1 MSAHTSS
8 GTDPGVAQGAPPSA
22 PLPRPGARA
31 ATADRAALTAF
42 VSLCGKDRW
51 RQRMAALQ
59 TAAAAG
65 SRAGRAAQQRHAV
78 ELTIARLLQPGGQDA
93 SAAERRI
100 AGMAAALTDLRAHLG
115 ADGRARLGQVLG
127 AALDGAQSLVPLFHL
142 VRTIAL
148 QRSRG
153 FTVEPVGLN
162 DDAPYDLLLRRDGA
176 EAELACET
184 VSAEDGRDL
193 HRSAWFN
200 LVDGIDPDLQTWLS
214 AHPGRY
220 LLKMTLPRGLREDA
234 AANPDSLR
242 PLAELQR
249 RIREMLSS
257 QCRSDYDEA
266 AVLRLDP
273 LLVAGA
279 QADELGLMGS
289 LRRQFGPEAQLAV
302 TRSGA
307 GMFVMAARTGREND
321 IGAAMRRRMAEATPM
336 RLTGARP
343 GILALFLDDLDRAE
357 WRTLRDDP
365 RLESET
371 RQYLT
376 CPDAARLIAVTASS
390 RLELFGI
397 GGADA
402 APDGEVRFR
411 NQAHPAARSE
421 ALGPAVR
428 SSN

>member
-1 MSAHTSS
+1 MSATPHQETVQFVS
-8 GTDPGVAQGAPPSA
+8 APPV
-22 PLPRPGARA
+22 RGGAKA
-31 ATADRAALTAF
+31 AAGDQTALAAF
-42 VSLCGKDRW
+42 VALCGTDRW
-51 RQRMAALQ
+51 RQRMAGIQ
-59 TAAAAG
+59 QAASAR
-65 SRAGRAAQQRHAV
+65 SRSGRAAQQRHAV
-78 ELTIARLLQPGGQDA
+78 ELTIDRLMQPGVRDA

-100 AGMAAALTDLRAHLG
+100 AGMAAGLTDLHGQLG
-115 ADGRARLGQVLG
+115 ADGQLRLGRLMG

-142 VRTIAL
+142 IRMIAL

-153 FTVEPVGLN
+153 FSVEPVGLN
-162 DDAPYDLLLRRDGA
+162 DEAPYDLLLRRAGA

-200 LVDGIDPDLQTWLS
+200 LVDGIDPDLQSWLS
-214 AHPGRY
+214 EHPGRY
-220 LLKMTLPRGLREDA
+220 LLKMTLPHGLREGA
-234 AANPDSLR
+234 AAEPDSLQ

-249 RIREMLSS
+249 RIRDMLSR
-257 QCRSDYDEA
+257 QCRADYDEA

-273 LLVAGA
+273 LLLAGA

-321 IGAAMRRRMAEATPM
+321 IGAAMRRRLAEATPV

-343 GILALFLDDLDRAE
+343 GILAMFLDDLERSE
-357 WRTLRDDP
+357 WRMLRDDP

-397 GGADA
+397 GGPDA
-402 APDGEVRFR
+402 APEGEVRFR

-421 ALGPAVR
+421 ALAPAVR